1 MTLTEL
7 STQINAR
14 LHPEAGHR
22 DVQVAYVYAGVTM
35 SDLIGHA
42 AADVLLIT
50 SLNNAQLA
58 RIGELMDVPGLCLT
72 DGAEPCADLL
82 RLARAVD
89 MPILVVATNLDATRL
104 AAEACLDRG
113 RAARTREAQA

>member
-1 MTLTEL
+1 MKLTEL
-7 STQINAR
+7 SNQIDAR

-22 DVQVAYVYAGVTM
+22 DAQVAYVYAGTTM

-42 AADVLLIT
+42 ATDVLLIT

-72 DGAEPCADLL
+72 DGTEPCADLL
-82 RLARAVD
+82 RLARDAD
-89 MPILVVATNLDATRL
+89 MPILVAAAGLDATRR
-104 AAEACLDRG
+104 AAEACLAGARE
-113 RAARTREAQA
+113 ART

>member
-7 STQINAR
+7 SSQINAY

-22 DVQVAYVYAGVTM
+22 DAQVAYVYAGTTM

-42 AADVLLIT
+42 ATDVLLIT
-50 SLNNAQLA
+50 SLNNPQLA

-72 DGAEPCADLL
+72 EGAEPCPDLL
-82 RLARAVD
+82 RLARAAD
-89 MPILVVATNLDATRL
+89 MPILVAHAGLEATRQ
-104 AAEACLDRG
+104 AAEACLAG
-113 RAARTREAQA
+113 GASARTRGDRA